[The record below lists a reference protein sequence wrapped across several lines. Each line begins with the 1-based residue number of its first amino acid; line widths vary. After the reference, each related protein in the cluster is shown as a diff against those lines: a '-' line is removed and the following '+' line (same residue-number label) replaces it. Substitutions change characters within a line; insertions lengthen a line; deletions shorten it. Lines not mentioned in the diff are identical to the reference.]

1 MSQIER
7 LNEDIQNRI
16 QEALD
21 RQSDRLANEK
31 QSDLDAINR
40 RNEQL
45 IKQLVDNHSAETRQ
59 LRDLLLEQERKRRE
73 AESQLASLE
82 IELRS
87 VTLENN
93 NRFDASEIEQI
104 QAHSH

>member
-7 LNEDIQNRI
+7 LSEDIQSRI

-31 QSDLDAINR
+31 QSDLDAMNR

-45 IKQLVDNHSAETRQ
+45 IDLSHIPTDVRDSILAALDDAKPAPRSKMFSYFVEKRLRKLTEAIAE
-59 LRDLLLEQERKRRE
+59 
-73 AESQLASLE
+73 
-82 IELRS
+82 
-87 VTLENN
+87 
-93 NRFDASEIEQI
+93 F
-104 QAHSH
+104 

>member
-45 IKQLVDNHSAETRQ
+45 IKPTC
-59 LRDLLLEQERKRRE
+59 
-73 AESQLASLE
+73 
-82 IELRS
+82 
-87 VTLENN
+87 
-93 NRFDASEIEQI
+93 
-104 QAHSH
+104 